1 MISMRSL
8 HRCVGCGDVVYAA
21 ASANYEGKFAELE
34 GLVFCTDARRARL
47 APKLACARSA
57 ARQDQ
62 RFAPLVTE
70 LELLAAQ
77 TKARWGYAR
86 KAVRAAVIG
95 LVFLGTTDA
104 ALAAPWHCKQ
114 TDPKACGGS
123 PTRCNCAGKVCSCVV
138 VRKVLRTC
146 QSCDPKRSR
155 CKCSCESGAC
165 CCE

>member
-1 MISMRSL
+1 MRSL
-8 HRCVGCGDVVYAA
+8 HRCVGCGDVGYSA
-21 ASANYEGKFAELE
+21 ASANYEGKFPALE
-34 GLVFCTDARRARL
+34 GLALCPDTRRARL

-57 ARQDQ
+57 ARQDP
-62 RFAPLVTE
+62 RFSSLVTE
-70 LELLAAQ
+70 LESLAAQ
-77 TKARWGYAR
+77 TKARWGSATR
-86 KAVRAAVIG
+86 KAVRAAVIV

-104 ALAAPWHCKQ
+104 ALAAPLRCKQ

-146 QSCDPKRSR
+146 QSCDPKRSS
-155 CKCSCESGAC
+155 CKCSCEGGAC